1 MSKLSSRV
9 RQVFAVPAL
18 LAVTA
23 GIVTSTPSPALAAP
37 NGWELAAMSVPAAH
51 KISRGEGVTVAVID
65 TGIRTDH
72 KALRGRATEG
82 TDFLGE
88 TDQNESWYGRHGT
101 SMASSVLDVAP
112 AARVLGLRAI
122 RDDEDPD
129 FQTWLEQ
136 MESYGENPEKE
147 KREGLALERA
157 IRAATDQGAKVI
169 SMSLGSETSSGSYIH
184 REAEAIA
191 YALSKGVV
199 VVAGAG
205 NWGDEQ
211 NELAY
216 PAAYPGVIAIGAA
229 TPKGTRA
236 KFSQVHSYVDVVT
249 PGVEIYSANIDG
261 GREKVQGTS
270 SATALA
276 AGVAALIVS
285 KYPDLSPRQVEQLL
299 QRTASTHRKG
309 HNPQTGYG
317 MVDAEA
323 ALRASAGL
331 KPGTAAL
338 PVGKQGAGGH
348 FGPGD
353 DGTPQ
358 RIGQPWDTAYLVVGG
373 IGGGL
378 GLLGLA
384 VGLFLFLAGRRA
396 AARSRLPAVA
406 SR

>member
-1 MSKLSSRV
+1 MI
-9 RQVFAVPAL
+9 AVPAV
-18 LAVTA
+18 LAATA
-23 GIVTSTPSPALAAP
+23 GIVTGTPSPAFAAP

-51 KISRGEGVTVAVID
+51 KISKGEGVTVAVID

-112 AARVLGLRAI
+112 AAKVLGLRAI

-169 SMSLGSETSSGSYIH
+169 SMSLGSESGFASYVDDQ
-184 REAEAIA
+184 AEAIA

-199 VVAGAG
+199 VIAAAG
-205 NWGDEQ
+205 NEGDEL
-211 NELAY
+211 NELSY
-216 PAAYPGVIAIGAA
+216 PAAYPGVIAVGAA
-229 TPKGTRA
+229 TPQGTRA
-236 KFSQVHSYVDVVT
+236 EFSQVHNYVDVVT
-249 PGVEIYSANIDG
+249 PGVEIYSAYMSG
-261 GREKVQGTS
+261 GRKKVQGTS

-323 ALRASAGL
+323 ALRAAAGL

-358 RIGQPWDTAYLVVGG
+358 RIGQPWDRAYLVIGG

-396 AARSRLPAVA
+396 AARSRLPALA

>member
-9 RQVFAVPAL
+9 CQLVAVPAV
-18 LAVTA
+18 LAATA
-23 GIVTSTPSPALAAP
+23 GVVAVAPSPALAAP
-37 NGWELAAMSVPAAH
+37 NGWELAVLSVSAAH
-51 KISRGEGVTVAVID
+51 KISKGEGVTVAVID

-82 TDFLGE
+82 IDFLAE
-88 TDQNESWYGRHGT
+88 TDQKESWYGRHGT

-112 AARVLGLRAI
+112 AAKVLGFRAI
-122 RDDEDPD
+122 RDREDPD
-129 FQTWLEQ
+129 YKTWLEGI
-136 MESYGENPEKE
+136 EYYGENPEQE
-147 KREGLALERA
+147 AREGVAVERA
-157 IRAATDQGAKVI
+157 IRAAADQGVQVI
-169 SMSLGSETSSGSYIH
+169 SLSLGSETSLGAYVH

-205 NWGDEQ
+205 NAGDEL
-211 NELAY
+211 NELSY
-216 PAAYPGVIAIGAA
+216 PAAYPGVIAVGAA
-229 TPKGTRA
+229 TPRGTRA
-236 KFSQVHSYVDVVT
+236 EFSQVHNYVDVVT

-261 GREKVQGTS
+261 GRKKVQGTS

-276 AGVAALIVS
+276 AGVAALIVA

-299 QRTASTHRKG
+299 EQTASTYRKG

-317 MVDAEA
+317 VVDAEA
-323 ALRASAGL
+323 ALKAAARL
-331 KPGTAAL
+331 KPGSAAL
-338 PVGKQGAGGH
+338 PVGKEGVGGH

-353 DGTPQ
+353 DGTPL
-358 RIGQPWDTAYLVVGG
+358 RIGQPWDTSYLVVGG

-384 VGLFLFLAGRRA
+384 LGLILFLAGRRA
-396 AARSRLPAVA
+396 AARSGPPVPAP
-406 SR
+406 R

>member
-1 MSKLSSRV
+1 MI
-9 RQVFAVPAL
+9 AVPAV
-18 LAVTA
+18 LAATA
-23 GIVTSTPSPALAAP
+23 GIVTGTWSPAFAAP

-51 KISRGEGVTVAVID
+51 KISKGEGVTVAVID

-112 AARVLGLRAI
+112 AAKVLGLRAI

-157 IRAATDQGAKVI
+157 IRAATDKGAKVI
-169 SMSLGSETSSGSYIH
+169 SMSLGSESGFASYVDDQ
-184 REAEAIA
+184 AEAIA

-199 VVAGAG
+199 VIAAAG
-205 NWGDEQ
+205 NEGDEL
-211 NELAY
+211 NELSY
-216 PAAYPGVIAIGAA
+216 PAAYPGVIAVGAA
-229 TPKGTRA
+229 TPQGTRA
-236 KFSQVHSYVDVVT
+236 EFSQVHNYVDVVT
-249 PGVEIYSANIDG
+249 PGVEIYSAYMSG
-261 GREKVQGTS
+261 GRKKVQGTS

-323 ALRASAGL
+323 ALRAAAGL
-331 KPGTAAL
+331 KPGTAGL

-358 RIGQPWDTAYLVVGG
+358 RIGQPWDPAYLVIGG

-396 AARSRLPAVA
+396 AARSRLPALA